1 LEEKWF
7 AQSRQCFSNATDND
21 KTESLSL
28 QSFWGIYII
37 TGATS
42 TICFLLF
49 LFHLLK
55 NYHKQEVEDRG
66 NATPSDKS
74 VWEKTVT
81 LARYIYHGETVTPG
95 ESPIPNPSPDIHEWN
110 SSNLELSNPEDTQE
124 NLLSSSPAEIE
135 VVNIPDSDTQKSSN
149 VV

>member
-1 LEEKWF
+1 
-7 AQSRQCFSNATDND
+7 
-21 KTESLSL
+21 
-28 QSFWGIYII
+28 
-37 TGATS
+37 
-42 TICFLLF
+42 
-49 LFHLLK
+49 LLK